1 MVKWF
6 SRCPL
11 LCTPP
16 RLELGRTDS
25 AILVVSGS
33 YLDPESS
40 DAHYFALG
48 TGKQSTQTFVD
59 TTHTTPV
66 ASVTRFPVLCLKCS
80 LRTNSY
86 ISHWSTRNFRSST
99 GRARASPTWRP
110 SRNNSKLI
118 TLTFINYL
126 VYLTIIS
133 SVGVIGSRA
142 RISASHG
149 KS

>member
-48 TGKQSTQTFVD
+48 TGKQGTQTFVD
-59 TTHTTPV
+59 TTHIP
-66 ASVTRFPVLCLKCS
+66 
-80 LRTNSY
+80 LRLRPLHAFLSFVSNVHY
-86 ISHWSTRNFRSST
+86 EPI
-99 GRARASPTWRP
+99 PTFHTDQPETLDHRQAGLERP
-110 SRNNSKLI
+110 PPGDIRE
-118 TLTFINYL
+118 
-126 VYLTIIS
+126 IIQN
-133 SVGVIGSRA
+133 
-142 RISASHG
+142 
-149 KS
+149 